1 MNYINCQIISSHNL
15 VKWQLLA
22 LLLGQTLMI
31 SHLGSRG
38 GLAYFTTVT
47 VVQQYSGMHDSL
59 LPTITLM
66 INIGE
71 FREI

>member
-1 MNYINCQIISSHNL
+1 
-15 VKWQLLA
+15 
-22 LLLGQTLMI
+22 MI

-38 GLAYFTTVT
+38 GLACFTTVQVT

-66 INIGE
+66 ISFGE